1 MLKHVLLGLLLGRR
15 RHGYELKA
23 AFDEL
28 TGGTW
33 PVNEGQVYATLSRL
47 ERDGLVTSALVEQEL
62 LPNRRVYEL
71 TPAGAVGLKRWL
83 AEPAEEPVRL
93 KDEWFVKVLVQALVA
108 SDGWGELVGAQR
120 EAGLRRLAELQE
132 VRDDPA
138 TSVITELVIEGALF
152 QVEAG
157 LRWLEVCEE
166 RLGELTRRDHDKENH
181 R

>member
-1 MLKHVLLGLLLGRR
+1 MLKHVLLGLLQGRN

-28 TGGTW
+28 SGGTW

-47 ERDGLVTSALVEQEL
+47 ERDHMVTSAVVEQDL

-71 TPAGAVGLKRWL
+71 TPAGALALKTWL
-83 AEPAEEPVRL
+83 AEPADEPVRL
-93 KDEWFVKVLVQALVA
+93 REEWFVKALVQALVA
-108 SDGWGELVGAQR
+108 PDGWDELVGAQR

-138 TSVITELVIEGALF
+138 TSLITELVIEGALF

-166 RLGELTRRDHDKENH
+166 RLRSGTQGGHDRGTR
-181 R
+181 

>member
-1 MLKHVLLGLLLGRR
+1 MVKHVLLGLLQGRR

-33 PVNEGQVYATLSRL
+33 PVNEGQIYATLSRL
-47 ERDGLVTSALVEQEL
+47 ERDGLVLSALVEQAL

-71 TPAGAVGLKRWL
+71 TPSGALALKRWL
-83 AEPAEEPVRL
+83 AEPADEPVRL
-93 KDEWFVKVLVQALVA
+93 KEEWFVKVLVQALVA
-108 SDGWGELVGAQR
+108 PEQWAGLVSAQR

-138 TSVITELVIEGALF
+138 TSPITELVIEGALF

-157 LRWLEVCEE
+157 LRWLELCEE
-166 RLGELTRRDHDKENH
+166 RLGSPGPIDRGSR
-181 R
+181 